1 MPRSHFRNPLSIA
14 KAQKSRQFW
23 SRRLLSILCSVLFFV
38 TLIDWVP
45 IEFTRNDAV
54 TEARGDFIFVSYAYS
69 ESSRNDSAR
78 NLLFFLRNGV
88 TSLPKGQKILYGIVV
103 NGECTNAACLAP
115 TRFIREKGNALVR
128 KWDRENVGFDFGAHA
143 HALQGL
149 ADEDRSFQFYIFLNC
164 GVVGPILPSYMPNNW
179 HWTSAFLD
187 RLQGKVGL
195 VGTSIVCLPA
205 SDAGGYGPSVE
216 GFAFA
221 LTRQALKVAVAKGT
235 SFRSHVNK
243 VAAILQGEYALT
255 DVLLK
260 NGFSIDSLLIAYEG
274 IDWSDSSEWHCNN
287 FTHPSRR
294 GSYFGISIN
303 PLEVIFHKVTWGSQ
317 ERPADALEQF
327 TVMKDETDLYVKWKR
342 ALLLR
347 KRADN

>member
-1 MPRSHFRNPLSIA
+1 
-14 KAQKSRQFW
+14 
-23 SRRLLSILCSVLFFV
+23 LCSVLFFV

-45 IEFTRNDAV
+45 IEFTRNDDV
-54 TEARGDFIFVSYAYS
+54 TEAQDDFIFVSYAYS
-69 ESSRNDSAR
+69 ESSRNDSAC
-78 NLLFFLRNGV
+78 NLLFFLQNGV

-128 KWDRENVGFDFGAHA
+128 KWDRENVGFDFGADA

-179 HWTSAFLD
+179 PWTSAFLV

-221 LTRQALKVAVAKGT
+221 LTRQALKVAITTGT

-255 DVLLK
+255 GILLK
-260 NGFSIDSLLIAYEG
+260 NGFSVDTLREAYEG
-274 IDWSDSSEWHCNN
+274 IDWSDSREWHCNN
-287 FTHPSRR
+287 FKHPSRR
-294 GSYFGISIN
+294 GSYFRISIR
-303 PLEVIFHKVTWGSQ
+303 PLEVIFHKVKWGSQ
-317 ERPADALEQF
+317 ERSADAFDHF
-327 TVMKDETDLYVKWKR
+327 TVMKKETELYVKWKYEFFLRMR
-342 ALLLR
+342 AEY
-347 KRADN
+347 